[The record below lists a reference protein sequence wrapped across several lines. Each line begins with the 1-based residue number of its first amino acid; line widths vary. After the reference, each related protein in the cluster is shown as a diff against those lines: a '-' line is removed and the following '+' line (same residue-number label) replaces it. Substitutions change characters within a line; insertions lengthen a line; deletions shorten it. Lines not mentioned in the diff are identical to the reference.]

1 MDFQCEIK
9 EQAMQP
15 TLTVRART
23 PIDALPQLLEES
35 YGKIGA
41 YLAELGE
48 GPAGAPFAAYFNMDM
63 QDLDVE
69 IGFPVSKQIQGKGD
83 VQASQVPGGK
93 QGVALHT
100 GRYGNIAPAYDAL
113 TEFIKEQG
121 FEPTGVSYEFYLN
134 DPEETPPEKLQTQII
149 FPLK

>member
-1 MDFQCEIK
+1 MDFQCAIK

-23 PIDALPQLLEES
+23 PIDGLPELLGES

-83 VQASQVPGGK
+83 IQASQVPGGK

-100 GRYGNIAPAYDAL
+100 GRYADIAPAYDAL
-113 TEFIKEQG
+113 TEYVKEQG

-134 DPEETPPEKLQTQII
+134 DPEETPPEELQTQIV